1 MATQEDTD
9 LRYARSEDIKAIL
22 AMKTIAIV
30 GLSPD
35 PFRASQVV
43 ALYMQ
48 RHGYRVIP
56 VNPYCDFVLNE
67 KVYPNLESIHFP
79 VEVVD
84 IFRRSRD
91 AGAAVDDA
99 IRKGAKAVWLQ
110 EGVID
115 EVAAE
120 RARRAGLLVVMDRCI
135 LKEHAFHAE
144 QPDITRT

>member
-1 MATQEDTD
+1 MATQEDID
-9 LRYARSEDIKAIL
+9 SRYARPEDIKAIL

-35 PFRASQVV
+35 PFRPSQTV

-67 KVYPNLESIHFP
+67 KVYPNLESVP
-79 VEVVD
+79 LTVEVVD

-91 AGAAVDDA
+91 AGVVVDEA
-99 IRKGAKAVWLQ
+99 IKKGAKAVWLQ

-115 EVAAE
+115 EAAAE

-135 LKEHAFHAE
+135 LKEHAFNAE
-144 QPDITRT
+144 HPETVRT